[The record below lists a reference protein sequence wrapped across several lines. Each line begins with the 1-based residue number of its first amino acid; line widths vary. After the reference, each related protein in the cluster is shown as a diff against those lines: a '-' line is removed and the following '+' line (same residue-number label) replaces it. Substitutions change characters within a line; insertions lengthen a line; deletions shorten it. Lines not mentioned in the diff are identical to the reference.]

1 MQKTFRIVIVVLLL
15 LFSFSFCAAAQER
28 WERVPTSAPSLE
40 VFIDKR
46 SLIFE
51 TDNNRY
57 SKTYNHKFVTAWVAY
72 DDYQKNITMQTYA
85 KYNLTNSSYKLL
97 AAYKYTLDGE
107 VIDYY
112 TIPAA
117 SYAFIP
123 PDSNGDCILATLW
136 VYWNMHRDGLI

>member
-1 MQKTFRIVIVVLLL
+1 MQKTFRIVIMVVLL

-28 WERVPTSAPSLE
+28 WERVPISVPSLE

-46 SLIFE
+46 SLMFE

-107 VIDYY
+107 VIE
-112 TIPAA
+112 TGVGVVLRKKV
-117 SYAFIP
+117 SKLGELFIFGSRKKNKP
-123 PDSNGDCILATLW
+123 TNEGISEGQ
-136 VYWNMHRDGLI
+136 